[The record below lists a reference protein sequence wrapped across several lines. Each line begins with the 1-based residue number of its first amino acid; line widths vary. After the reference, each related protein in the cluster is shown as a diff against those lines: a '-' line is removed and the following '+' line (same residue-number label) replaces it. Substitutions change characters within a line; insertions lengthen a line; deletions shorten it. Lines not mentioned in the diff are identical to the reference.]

1 MANVGVARPGVQFL
15 ARILGLRWPL
25 TSLRPLTGR
34 AQPADAAAAP
44 RRAAPQ
50 KSIGGG
56 ESGDRASSCRPPDC
70 IGARVDGEAS
80 KPSR

>member
-44 RRAAPQ
+44 RRKSRSAAVSQ
-50 KSIGGG
+50 ETGRLLVALLI
-56 ESGDRASSCRPPDC
+56 A
-70 IGARVDGEAS
+70 
-80 KPSR
+80 